1 MLRDRG
7 GSERGSVAITVAL
20 SLTLLLAF
28 AALVVDVGLNWAAR
42 TSAQTAADS
51 AALAGAST
59 LLLDGP
65 AAAFDTVETFLGNN
79 QVTLPAAAGW
89 ADDGVVSN
97 GEVVC
102 WTMPNDPPDPP
113 PGPGLN
119 CPDGSNALQV
129 ITPPI
134 NVQYAF
140 APILG
145 RASNSIKARAAAGAG
160 PAAPNNCVLCV
171 LAPTGVSAMDVLGA
185 GGVEVDGGGIVVN
198 SSDPLAAL
206 SLGVGAGNVI
216 AEQIRVVG
224 GIDLGG
230 GQLIPVGEEGGPP
243 VPDPLAHLLTPDA
256 LGVPLLPKPAQD
268 ITVNTTLTPGVYAG
282 INVANGATLT
292 LEEGVYVITDSPGFA
307 GFAVRDRGVVRA
319 DDGVTLYLTCDSY
332 PTPCDNEDGAS
343 FQLDEGGR
351 FLRAS
356 PPGGTGPY
364 PGVSIFADRG
374 NTSSMLLAGELDL
387 TGAIYAA
394 SAQLQVGPLSDVQVD
409 SLVIVDRL
417 LAANDELLQ
426 ISYDP
431 SRPPIAIE
439 PPVLIS

>member
-65 AAAFDTVETFLGNN
+65 AAAFETVETFLSNN
-79 QVTLPAAAGW
+79 QVSVPAAAGW

-145 RASNSIKARAAAGAG
+145 RASNSIKATAAAGAG
-160 PAAPNNCVLCV
+160 PAAPNNCVLCLLEPSAERALEV
-171 LAPTGVSAMDVLGA
+171 VGTGGIDIPT
-185 GGVEVDGGGIVVN
+185 GGIVVN
-198 SSDPLAAL
+198 SDNLLAMVL
-206 SLGVGAGNVI
+206 TSSNNVT
-216 AEQIRVVG
+216 ADQIRVIG
-224 GIDLGG
+224 GFQDLGLG
-230 GQLIPVGEEGGPP
+230 AFIPPAEEGGPP
-243 VPDPLAHLLTPDA
+243 VPDPLANLPTANNLPTPPA
-256 LGVPLLPKPAQD
+256 LRSTTPIVVTANRTLQPGIYST
-268 ITVNTTLTPGVYAG
+268 ITVQN
-282 INVANGATLT
+282 NATLT
-292 LEEGVYVITDSPGFA
+292 LQAGTYVFRGSNGLTIEDNARVVSA
-307 GFAVRDRGVVRA
+307 GGGA
-319 DDGVTLYLTCDSY
+319 TIYLACSGY
-332 PTPCDNEDGAS
+332 PTPCSGSGA
-343 FQLDEGGR
+343 R
-351 FLRAS
+351 FLMRENGRYQAS
-356 PPGGTGPY
+356 PPTTGAY
-364 PGVSIFADRG
+364 AGLSIFADPG
-374 NTSSMLLAGELDL
+374 NTTTMRLQSSRDL
-387 TGAIYAA
+387 TLPGALYGV
-394 SAQLQVGPLSDVQVD
+394 STPVRLENSTGDLTVNSLMVVD
-409 SLVIVDRL
+409 SLRVPFGTVSVNYNPSVL
-417 LAANDELLQ
+417 L
-426 ISYDP
+426 P
-431 SRPPIAIE
+431 GVGG
-439 PPVLIS
+439 PVLIR

>member
-65 AAAFDTVETFLGNN
+65 AAAFDTVETFLSNN

-102 WTMPNDPPDPP
+102 WTMPDDPPDPP

-145 RASNSIKARAAAGAG
+145 RASNSIKATAAAGAG
-160 PAAPNNCVLCV
+160 PAAPNNCVLCLLEPSLENA
-171 LAPTGVSAMDVLGA
+171 LAVTSN
-185 GGVEVDGGGIVVN
+185 GGVDVSGGGIVVN
-198 SSDPLAAL
+198 SAHATAAAVL
-206 SLGVGAGNVI
+206 SGGGDVRAN
-216 AEQIRVVG
+216 QIRIIG
-224 GIDLGG
+224 GVDDDPGG
-230 GQLIPVGEEGGPP
+230 GQFIPPPELGGPTA
-243 VPDPLAHLLTPDA
+243 PDPLADLPTADA
-256 LGVPLLPKPAQD
+256 LADPPGCCSGPQLIISD
-268 ITVNTTLTPGVYAG
+268 TTLSQGVFDSISVSG
-282 INVANGATLT
+282 NATLT
-292 LEEGVYVITDSPGFA
+292 LQPGVYVLTDPPGLSVT
-307 GFAVRDRGVVRA
+307 GNGRVVGN
-319 DDGVTLYLTCDSY
+319 GVTIYLACSGY
-332 PTPCDNEDGAS
+332 PTPCAGPGAPLS
-343 FQLDEGGR
+343 L
-351 FLRAS
+351 AS
-356 PPGGTGPY
+356 NGQYLASAPTSEEYAGLT
-364 PGVSIFADRG
+364 IFSDRG
-374 NTSSMLLAGELDL
+374 NTAPIVVANN
-387 TGAIYAA
+387 TGLNLHGALYAA
-394 SAQLQVGPLSDVQVD
+394 GAPLTLTASPGLRVDGLLVTGTLLLDGNGPVDV
-409 SLVIVDRL
+409 
-417 LAANDELLQ
+417 N
-426 ISYDP
+426 YDP
-431 SRPPIAIE
+431 SVLLPGVG
-439 PPVLIS
+439 PPVLIR

>member
-1 MLRDRG
+1 MSRDRG

-65 AAAFDTVETFLGNN
+65 AAAFDTVETFLSNN

-145 RASNSIKARAAAGAG
+145 RTSNSIKATAAAGAG
-160 PAAPNNCVLCV
+160 PAAPNNCVLCLLEPSAERALEV
-171 LAPTGVSAMDVLGA
+171 VGTGGIDVPT
-185 GGVEVDGGGIVVN
+185 GGIVVN
-198 SSDPLAAL
+198 SDNLLAMVL
-206 SLGVGAGNVI
+206 TSSNNVT
-216 AEQIRVVG
+216 ADQIRVIG
-224 GIDLGG
+224 GFRDLGLG
-230 GQLIPVGEEGGPP
+230 AFIPPAEEGGPP
-243 VPDPLAHLLTPDA
+243 VPDPLANLPTPNN
-256 LGVPLLPKPAQD
+256 LPTPPVLRSTTPIVVTANQTLQPGIYST
-268 ITVNTTLTPGVYAG
+268 ITVQGSA
-282 INVANGATLT
+282 ALT
-292 LEEGVYVITDSPGFA
+292 LQAGVYVFRGSNGLTIEDSA
-307 GFAVRDRGVVRA
+307 RVVSTGG
-319 DDGVTLYLTCDSY
+319 GVTIYLACSGY
-332 PTPCDNEDGAS
+332 PTPCSGLGAR
-343 FQLDEGGR
+343 FRVRENGR
-351 FLRAS
+351 YQAS
-356 PPGGTGPY
+356 PPTTGDY
-364 PGVSIFADRG
+364 AGLSIFADPG
-374 NTSSMLLAGELDL
+374 NTRTMRLQSSRDLNL
-387 TGAIYAA
+387 TGALYGV
-394 SAQLQVGPLSDVQVD
+394 STPVRLENSTGDLTVNSLMVVD
-409 SLVIVDRL
+409 SLRVPFGTVSVNYNPSVL
-417 LAANDELLQ
+417 L
-426 ISYDP
+426 P
-431 SRPPIAIE
+431 GVGG
-439 PPVLIS
+439 PVLIR

>member
-145 RASNSIKARAAAGAG
+145 RASNSINATAAAGAG
-160 PAAPNNCVLCV
+160 PAAPNNCVLCLLEPNLDSA
-171 LAPTGVSAMDVLGA
+171 LAVTSN
-185 GGVEVDGGGIVVN
+185 GGVNVEGGGIVVN
-198 SSDPLAAL
+198 SGHPTAAAVL
-206 SLGVGAGNVI
+206 SGGGDVRAN
-216 AEQIRVVG
+216 QIRIIGEV
-224 GIDLGG
+224 DDDPGG
-230 GQLIPVGEEGGPP
+230 GQFIPQAELGGPP
-243 VPDPLAHLLTPDA
+243 VADPLADLLTADA
-256 LGVPLLPKPAQD
+256 LATPPPCCSGPQLIVSD
-268 ITVNTTLTPGVYAG
+268 TTLSQGVFDSISVSGNAILTLEPGVYVLTDPPG
-282 INVANGATLT
+282 LSVTGNG
-292 LEEGVYVITDSPGFA
+292 
-307 GFAVRDRGVVRA
+307 RVVGN
-319 DDGVTLYLTCDSY
+319 GVTIYLACSGY
-332 PTPCDNEDGAS
+332 PTPCAGPGAPLS
-343 FQLDEGGR
+343 LASNGQYLA
-351 FLRAS
+351 RAPTS
-356 PPGGTGPY
+356 GEYAGLA
-364 PGVSIFADRG
+364 IFSDRG
-374 NTSSMLLAGELDL
+374 NTAPIVVANN
-387 TGAIYAA
+387 TGLNLNGALYAA
-394 SAQLQVGPLSDVQVD
+394 SAPLTLTSSAGLQVDGLLVVGTLLLDADGPVDV
-409 SLVIVDRL
+409 
-417 LAANDELLQ
+417 N
-426 ISYDP
+426 YNP
-431 SRPPIAIE
+431 SVPLPGVGG
-439 PPVLIS
+439 PVLIR

>member
-7 GSERGSVAITVAL
+7 GSERGTVAITVAL

-102 WTMPNDPPDPP
+102 WTMPDDPPDPP

-145 RASNSIKARAAAGAG
+145 RASNSIKATAAAGAG
-160 PAAPNNCVLCV
+160 PAAPNNCVLC
-171 LAPTGVSAMDVLGA
+171 LLEPSAPRALEVLGT
-185 GGVEVDGGGIVVN
+185 GGVDVDGGGIVVN
-198 SSDPLAAL
+198 SDDLLAMVL
-206 SLGVGAGNVI
+206 TGSNNVS
-216 AEQIRVVG
+216 ADQIRVIG
-224 GIDLGG
+224 GFQDLGLG
-230 GQLIPVGEEGGPP
+230 AFIPPAEAGGPP
-243 VPDPLAHLLTPDA
+243 VPDPLANLPTPNNLPTPPVLRSTTPIVVTA
-256 LGVPLLPKPAQD
+256 SQPLPPGIYSS
-268 ITVNTTLTPGVYAG
+268 ITVQNNA
-282 INVANGATLT
+282 ILT
-292 LEEGVYVITDSPGFA
+292 LQAGTYVFRGSAGLTIEDNAQVEG
-307 GFAVRDRGVVRA
+307 
-319 DDGVTLYLTCDSY
+319 DGVTIYLACSGY
-332 PTPCDNEDGAS
+332 PAPCSGSGARFRVRES
-343 FQLDEGGR
+343 GR
-351 FLRAS
+351 FLAS
-356 PPGGTGPY
+356 PPTTGQY
-364 PGVSIFADRG
+364 AGLSIFADPG
-374 NTSSMLLAGELDL
+374 NTRTMRLQSDQPLTLNGALYGVSTPVRLENTRGDL
-387 TGAIYAA
+387 TVN
-394 SAQLQVGPLSDVQVD
+394 SLMVVD
-409 SLVIVDRL
+409 SLRVPFGTVSV
-417 LAANDELLQ
+417 N
-426 ISYDP
+426 YDP
-431 SRPPIAIE
+431 SVPLPGVGG
-439 PPVLIS
+439 PVLIR

>member
-65 AAAFDTVETFLGNN
+65 GAAFDTVETFLSNN

-102 WTMPNDPPDPP
+102 WTMPDDPPDPP

-145 RASNSIKARAAAGAG
+145 RASNSIKATAAAGAG
-160 PAAPNNCVLCV
+160 PAAPNNCVLCLLEPSAERALEV
-171 LAPTGVSAMDVLGA
+171 VGTGEVN
-185 GGVEVDGGGIVVN
+185 VDGGGIVVN
-198 SSDPLAAL
+198 SD
-206 SLGVGAGNVI
+206 
-216 AEQIRVVG
+216 
-224 GIDLGG
+224 D
-230 GQLIPVGEEGGPP
+230 
-243 VPDPLAHLLTPDA
+243 
-256 LGVPLLPKPAQD
+256 PLLPGAIAKGVRFLGERPGILVAYPDWQVIDPASSPS
-268 ITVNTTLTPGVYAG
+268 ISASAETSSRRSVSCAATTCRSGRREPARWRARCAMSARSARSSGRR
-282 INVANGATLT
+282 
-292 LEEGVYVITDSPGFA
+292 SRCR
-307 GFAVRDRGVVRA
+307 AVRA
-319 DDGVTLYLTCDSY
+319 
-332 PTPCDNEDGAS
+332 
-343 FQLDEGGR
+343 
-351 FLRAS
+351 
-356 PPGGTGPY
+356 
-364 PGVSIFADRG
+364 
-374 NTSSMLLAGELDL
+374 
-387 TGAIYAA
+387 
-394 SAQLQVGPLSDVQVD
+394 
-409 SLVIVDRL
+409 
-417 LAANDELLQ
+417 
-426 ISYDP
+426 
-431 SRPPIAIE
+431 RP
-439 PPVLIS
+439 

>member
-7 GSERGSVAITVAL
+7 GSEQGSVAITVAL

-65 AAAFDTVETFLGNN
+65 GAAFDTVETFLSNN

-102 WTMPNDPPDPP
+102 WTMPDDPPDPP

-145 RASNSIKARAAAGAG
+145 RASNSIKATAAAGAG
-160 PAAPNNCVLCV
+160 PAAPNNCVLC
-171 LAPTGVSAMDVLGA
+171 LLEPSAERALEVLGT
-185 GGVEVDGGGIVVN
+185 GGVNIPRGGIVVN
-198 SSDPLAAL
+198 SDSPLAL
-206 SLGVGAGNVI
+206 VLTSSNNVT
-216 AEQIRVVG
+216 ADQIRVIG
-224 GIDLGG
+224 GFQDLGLG
-230 GQLIPVGEEGGPP
+230 AFIPAAEEGGPP
-243 VPDPLAHLLTPDA
+243 VPDPLANLPTPDN
-256 LGVPLLPKPAQD
+256 LPAPPVLRSTTPIVVTADQTLPPGIYST
-268 ITVNTTLTPGVYAG
+268 ITVQNT
-282 INVANGATLT
+282 ATLT
-292 LEEGVYVITDSPGFA
+292 LQAGVYVFRGGNGLTIEDNARVDSA
-307 GFAVRDRGVVRA
+307 G
-319 DDGVTLYLTCDSY
+319 DGVTIYLACSGY
-332 PTPCDNEDGAS
+332 PAPCSGSGARFRVRES
-343 FQLDEGGR
+343 GHFQ
-351 FLRAS
+351 AS
-356 PPGGTGPY
+356 PPTTGEY
-364 PGVSIFADRG
+364 AGLSIFADRG
-374 NTSSMLLAGELDL
+374 NTRTMRLQSDQDLNLAGALYGVSTPVRLENPSGDL
-387 TGAIYAA
+387 T
-394 SAQLQVGPLSDVQVD
+394 VD
-409 SLVIVDRL
+409 SLMVVDSLRVPFGTVLVRYNPSVL
-417 LAANDELLQ
+417 L
-426 ISYDP
+426 P
-431 SRPPIAIE
+431 GVGG
-439 PPVLIS
+439 PVLIR

>member
-65 AAAFDTVETFLGNN
+65 AAAFDTVETFLSNN

-145 RASNSIKARAAAGAG
+145 RTSNSIKATAAAGAG
-160 PAAPNNCVLCV
+160 PAAPNNCVLCLLEPSAERALEV
-171 LAPTGVSAMDVLGA
+171 VGTGGIDVPT
-185 GGVEVDGGGIVVN
+185 GGIVVN
-198 SSDPLAAL
+198 SDNLLAMVL
-206 SLGVGAGNVI
+206 TSSNNVT
-216 AEQIRVVG
+216 ADQIRVIG
-224 GIDLGG
+224 GFRDLGLG
-230 GQLIPVGEEGGPP
+230 AFIPSAEEGGPP
-243 VPDPLAHLLTPDA
+243 VPDPLANLPTPDN
-256 LGVPLLPKPAQD
+256 LPTPPVLRSTTPIVVTTNQTLQPGIYST
-268 ITVNTTLTPGVYAG
+268 ITVQGSAV
-282 INVANGATLT
+282 LT
-292 LEEGVYVITDSPGFA
+292 LQAGVYVFRGSNGLTIEDGARVVSAA
-307 GFAVRDRGVVRA
+307 GGA
-319 DDGVTLYLTCDSY
+319 TIYLACSGY
-332 PTPCDNEDGAS
+332 PTPCSGSGAR
-343 FQLDEGGR
+343 FRVREGGR
-351 FLRAS
+351 YQAS
-356 PPGGTGPY
+356 PPTTGDY
-364 PGVSIFADRG
+364 AGLSIFADPG
-374 NTSSMLLAGELDL
+374 NTTTMRLQSSRDLNLPGALYGVSTPVRLENSTGDL
-387 TGAIYAA
+387 TVN
-394 SAQLQVGPLSDVQVD
+394 SLMVVD
-409 SLVIVDRL
+409 SLRVPFGTVSVNYNPSVL
-417 LAANDELLQ
+417 L
-426 ISYDP
+426 P
-431 SRPPIAIE
+431 GVGG
-439 PPVLIS
+439 PVLIR

>member
-65 AAAFDTVETFLGNN
+65 AAAFDTVETFLSNN
-79 QVTLPAAAGW
+79 QVILPAAAGW

-102 WTMPNDPPDPP
+102 WTMPNDPPAPP

-145 RASNSIKARAAAGAG
+145 RASNSIKATAAAGAG
-160 PAAPNNCVLCV
+160 PAAPNNCVLCLLEPNLPNG
-171 LAPTGVSAMDVLGA
+171 LAVTSN
-185 GGVEVDGGGIVVN
+185 GGVDVDGGGIVVN
-198 SSDPLAAL
+198 SAHATEAAVL
-206 SLGVGAGNVI
+206 SGGGDVSAN
-216 AEQIRVVG
+216 ANQIRVIG
-224 GIDLGG
+224 GVDDDPGG
-230 GQLIPVGEEGGPP
+230 GQFSPPPQLGGPP
-243 VPDPLAHLLTPDA
+243 VADPLADLPTPDA
-256 LGVPLLPKPAQD
+256 LALPPPCCSGPQLIVSD
-268 ITVNTTLTPGVYAG
+268 TTLSQGVFDSISVSGNASLTLQPGVYVLTDPPG
-282 INVANGATLT
+282 LSVTGNG
-292 LEEGVYVITDSPGFA
+292 
-307 GFAVRDRGVVRA
+307 RVVGN
-319 DDGVTLYLTCDSY
+319 GVTIYLACSSY
-332 PTPCDNEDGAS
+332 PTPCAGPGAPLSLALDGHYGA
-343 FQLDEGGR
+343 
-351 FLRAS
+351 RAPTS
-356 PPGGTGPY
+356 GEYAGLA
-364 PGVSIFADRG
+364 IFSDRG
-374 NTSSMLLAGELDL
+374 NTAPMVVANNTGLNLD
-387 TGAIYAA
+387 GALYAA
-394 SAQLQVGPLSDVQVD
+394 SAPLTLTSSPGRLRVDGLLVVGTLLLDGDGPVTVD
-409 SLVIVDRL
+409 
-417 LAANDELLQ
+417 
-426 ISYDP
+426 YDP
-431 SRPPIAIE
+431 SVPLPGVGG
-439 PPVLIS
+439 PVLIR

>member
-65 AAAFDTVETFLGNN
+65 GAAFDTVETFLSNN

-102 WTMPNDPPDPP
+102 WTMPDDPPDPP

-145 RASNSIKARAAAGAG
+145 RASNSIKATAAAGAG
-160 PAAPNNCVLCV
+160 PAAPNNCVLCLLEPSAERALEV
-171 LAPTGVSAMDVLGA
+171 VGTGEVN
-185 GGVEVDGGGIVVN
+185 VDGGGIVVN
-198 SSDPLAAL
+198 SDDPLAL
-206 SLGVGAGNVI
+206 VLTGSNNVT
-216 AEQIRVVG
+216 ADQIRVVG
-224 GIDLGG
+224 GFQDLGG
-230 GQLIPVGEEGGPP
+230 GGTFVPPAEAGGPP
-243 VPDPLAHLLTPDA
+243 VPDPLAHLPTPDA
-256 LGVPLLPKPAQD
+256 PGVPPLPNPAQD

-292 LEEGVYVITDSPGFA
+292 LEEGVYVITDSPGFT
-307 GFAVRDRGVVRA
+307 VRDRGVVRA
-319 DDGVTLYLTCDSY
+319 GDGVTLYLTCDSY

-364 PGVSIFADRG
+364 AGVSIFADRG

-409 SLVIVDRL
+409 SLVIADRL
-417 LAANDELLQ
+417 LAANDKRLQ

-439 PPVLIS
+439 PPVLLS